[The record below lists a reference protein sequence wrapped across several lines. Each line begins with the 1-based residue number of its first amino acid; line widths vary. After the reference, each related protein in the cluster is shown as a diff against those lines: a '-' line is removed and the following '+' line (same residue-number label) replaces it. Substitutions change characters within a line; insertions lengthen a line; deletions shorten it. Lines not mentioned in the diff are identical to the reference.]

1 MKKMLFMALAAVTML
16 SCSKDN
22 KTGDLDEGVDKSAK
36 LTVKF
41 APATQLG
48 RASIAGADTEID
60 EGTAFDRV
68 AVAAFRPSGTNDG
81 TEMYHFFKAENGQFL
96 NETDGVA
103 GPYQTELMGYT
114 SAVRDAFAAA
124 NLDESVFEGLAAKS
138 SFENKTI
145 EIGTQD
151 QVGAQAK
158 GKLAMTGT
166 ASVTSGETVDEV
178 LQCSAN
184 ISIKRLVSRL
194 DIRINDVTPEGD
206 ELNVKGVY
214 LCGTLPTASLGG
226 VYSGDQMKYDEDGK
240 DQWDIF
246 GRFGEIYPMHRN
258 EVEGLA
264 TANSEAEV
272 FATEKLS
279 LFSDDA
285 ATRYVYNFFPYTT
298 EGVNNTIIVIAA
310 TYKQQD
316 GKEAV
321 TYYKVDKFEKD
332 AEPVLFVRNTCYSLE
347 ISIQGPGGPTIDVA
361 DAQVTATVTALPWS
375 EEDLDGVVLPESQN

>member
-68 AVAAFRPSGTNDG
+68 AVAAFRPSGT
-81 TEMYHFFKAENGQFL
+81 

-206 ELNVKGVY
+206 ELNVKGVD